1 MHAHQQSLQ
10 NTHSLEPFVV
20 LKPRQILTFWVWSRA
35 IDLFYQLPALS
46 NLTLTISWGTMSE
59 QLTDCVW
66 WFARNGISC
75 SYFIPSKAWQ
85 VNLEALQTNFEL
97 VSPQRHP
104 PPAPQLVSP
113 GSRSFGIQYL
123 PTPEFRAGVN
133 QQPSMHQL
141 RMRPFKLFWWWTKN
155 TSSSRAQGIFS
166 PLICPK
172 IFPSYLPT
180 SPPIYLPQLISCS
193 LHLQSS
199 VELLSLS
206 STEFA
211 TQGLRKVESST
222 LKEWGEEKVRGA
234 LHPKCRSKRR
244 KVSSL
249 PSLHFLFPLCCIFFF
264 LYVVFLFPSMLF
276 SFFFLF

>member
-104 PPAPQLVSP
+104 PRPPTCLPWFTEFGNPVLTHPWIRGWSEPAAINAPVEDEAVQAVLVMNQKHILFPCP
-113 GSRSFGIQYL
+113 GNFQPPYL
-123 PTPEFRAGVN
+123 PQNF
-133 QQPSMHQL
+133 
-141 RMRPFKLFWWWTKN
+141 
-155 TSSSRAQGIFS
+155 
-166 PLICPK
+166 PLLPTYL
-172 IFPSYLPT
+172 PSYLP
-180 SPPIYLPQLISCS
+180 P
-193 LHLQSS
+193 
-199 VELLSLS
+199 
-206 STEFA
+206 ST
-211 TQGLRKVESST
+211 
-222 LKEWGEEKVRGA
+222 
-234 LHPKCRSKRR
+234 
-244 KVSSL
+244 
-249 PSLHFLFPLCCIFFF
+249 HFLLT
-264 LYVVFLFPSMLF
+264 PSPKL
-276 SFFFLF
+276 SRALELE

>member
-97 VSPQRHP
+97 VSPQ
-104 PPAPQLVSP
+104 LVSP
-113 GSRSFGIQYL
+113 GSRSFGIPSTYPPLNSGLEWTSSHQCTSWGWGCSSCFGDEPKTHPLPLPREFSAPLSAPKFSPPTYL
-123 PTPEFRAGVN
+123 PPLLSTSPLLPPSTHFLLTPS
-133 QQPSMHQL
+133 P
-141 RMRPFKLFWWWTKN
+141 KL
-155 TSSSRAQGIFS
+155 SRA
-166 PLICPK
+166 P
-172 IFPSYLPT
+172 
-180 SPPIYLPQLISCS
+180 
-193 LHLQSS
+193 
-199 VELLSLS
+199 EL
-206 STEFA
+206 E
-211 TQGLRKVESST
+211 
-222 LKEWGEEKVRGA
+222 
-234 LHPKCRSKRR
+234 
-244 KVSSL
+244 
-249 PSLHFLFPLCCIFFF
+249 
-264 LYVVFLFPSMLF
+264 
-276 SFFFLF
+276 